1 MPRPYLALGASM
13 IDLRALSLVDLEGE
27 ERERAV
33 PLLIEGFV
41 GIYRWHAKRTL
52 RRIGR
57 VRGALREG
65 QLVGVSMLERL
76 APEVGYVYYLA
87 VGTSHRRLGIGGLLL
102 DDALALFL
110 REGARIAYGA
120 AEEDNTSSL
129 DLFRSRGFRE
139 VERRELGYQE
149 GGLGAWGLRSKMMLV
164 SGEVLM
170 GRRLGGNGE
179 TTVVRQSPVA
189 ASPSKE

>member
-1 MPRPYLALGASM
+1 MVDRPA
-13 IDLRALSLVDLEGE
+13 IEVIDLEGE
-27 ERERAV
+27 ARERAV

-57 VRGALREG
+57 VRGAIVDG
-65 QLVGVSMLERL
+65 QLAGVSMLERL
-76 APEVGYVYYLA
+76 APPVGYVYYLA
-87 VGTSHRRLGIGGLLL
+87 VGVAHRQQGIGGHLL
-102 DDALALFL
+102 DDAMALFR
-110 REGARIAYGA
+110 REGAGIVYGA

-129 DLFRSRGFRE
+129 ALFRSRGFR
-139 VERRELGYQE
+139 VIERRERGYQE

-170 GRRLGGNGE
+170 GRRIAGE
-179 TTVVRQSPVA
+179 SELSDSSLPEKSQSL
-189 ASPSKE
+189 

>member
-1 MPRPYLALGASM
+1 MSGRSG
-13 IDLRALSLVDLEGE
+13 IEITDLDGE
-27 ERERAV
+27 ARERAV

-52 RRIGR
+52 RRISR
-57 VRGALREG
+57 VRGASRSG

-87 VGTSHRRLGIGGLLL
+87 VAAAHRHEGIGGLLL
-102 DDALALFL
+102 DDALDLF
-110 REGARIAYGA
+110 RRDGANIAYGA
-120 AEEDNTSSL
+120 AEEDNTASL
-129 DLFRSRGFRE
+129 KLFRSRGFRII
-139 VERRELGYQE
+139 ERRELGYQE

-170 GRRLGGNGE
+170 GRRLGSDGE
-179 TTVVRQSPVA
+179 STDGSSPA
-189 ASPSKE
+189 